1 MILMPNKETLVD
13 EGFRVSLIETAFFI
27 SMLQTYSN
35 ELLGEKVAFQG
46 VDENSIVSIVSKL
59 LIMTA
64 NK

>member
-1 MILMPNKETLVD
+1 MHKIETFVD

>member
-1 MILMPNKETLVD
+1 MHKIETFVD

-46 VDENSIVSIVSKL
+46 VDKNSIVSIVSKL

>member
-1 MILMPNKETLVD
+1 MHKIETFVD

-46 VDENSIVSIVSKL
+46 VDKNSMVPIVS
-59 LIMTA
+59 
-64 NK
+64 NY

>member
-1 MILMPNKETLVD
+1 MPKIETLVD

-46 VDENSIVSIVSKL
+46 VDKNSIVSIVS
-59 LIMTA
+59 
-64 NK
+64 NY

>member
-1 MILMPNKETLVD
+1 MPKQPWERILMPKIETLVD

-46 VDENSIVSIVSKL
+46 VDKNSIVSIVS
-59 LIMTA
+59 
-64 NK
+64 NY